1 MRLLEVLAPFDQE
14 AVLRPLPRAHHD
26 RRRSRDAERARAGD
40 DQDCDEE
47 NEGLRDGVLV
57 EELPNEEGEARDQD
71 DRGDEHGRHAV
82 REPLDWGPRY
92 LGVLDELD
100 DLIQRGVGSD
110 AGRPDRQEAGLV
122 DRRPDRRVADR
133 LLHGNRLA
141 RDHRFV
147 DRGGALDDRAV
158 DGDPFAGADDEAIVD
173 LDELHRD
180 LFLRAFAN
188 HMGRPRR
195 EIHELADR
203 VAGPSLRELLE
214 VFPQEDEADD
224 YGGCVVVRPL
234 VRERDPEDRE
244 ERDDRAVRP
253 CCRGPD
259 RNQDVHVRAAVPERV
274 PGPVVKPP
282 SGDELHGRRQDEEG
296 EVHGPLEAC
305 EPPADPL
312 AEPDHEQGKADPQT
326 QGREALEPS
335 DFLRRRGEGFH
346 ARVRAEVV
354 SSSADERG
362 EVRPLVH
369 VHATDRIR
377 RHRSLGRSCNRPQ
390 RGDVYLLCRL
400 QMKRPQMTLCL
411 RLSGT
416 CRKGPAPAGRRTSP
430 AASASSGA
438 PRASSPVPATA
449 RGRS

>member
-14 AVLRPLPRAHHD
+14 AVLRPLPGAHHD
-26 RRRSRDAERARAGD
+26 RRRSRDAERARTGN
-40 DQDCDEE
+40 DQDRDEE
-47 NEGLRDGVLV
+47 DERLRDRIVV
-57 EELPNEEGEARDQD
+57 DELPNEKGEARDQD
-71 DRGDEHGRHAV
+71 DRRDEHGRHAV
-82 REPLDWGPRY
+82 REPLDRGARH

-122 DRRPDRRVADR
+122 DRRPDRRVAYP

-188 HMGRPRR
+188 HMCGPRR
-195 EIHELADR
+195 QVHQFANGIAR
-203 VAGPSLRELLE
+203 PALRELLE
-214 VFPQEDEADD
+214 VFPQKDEADD
-224 YGGCVVVRPL
+224 DRGRVVIRPL
-234 VRERDPEDRE
+234 VSERNSEEWE
-244 ERDDRAVRP
+244 ERDDRTVRP
-253 CCRGPD
+253 RSRGAN
-259 RNQDVHVRAAVPERV
+259 RNQNVHVRAAVPERV
-274 PGPVVKPP
+274 PGAVVEPP

-296 EVHGPLEAC
+296 EVHRLLEPR
-305 EPPADPL
+305 EPPTDPL
-312 AEPDHEQGKADPQT
+312 AEPDHEQGKADPHT

-362 EVRPLVH
+362 EVGPLVH

-411 RLSGT
+411 WLSGT
-416 CRKGPAPAGRRTSP
+416 CRRGPAPAGRRTSP

-438 PRASSPVPATA
+438 PRAASPAPATA
-449 RGRS
+449 RGR